1 MAVETSTRTF
11 GTGVVPVKM
20 VLTSGTWY
28 TLWAPHWMV
37 KGESWQAFL
46 GNDDKIYVF
55 SSPAEILAYLNDG
68 GQNELSD
75 HPKWSQFS
83 ANLDANVIPTEKTT
97 IDLIELPRVLAQR
110 PGYESTTTVTRA
122 FDLVRSFGSVM
133 DIKDINNWFHSYS
146 ILGNTRRGADHYA
159 SQNGMEEWSGVGRTV
174 LDRWKTILDAIEAA
188 IIHPEVKESS
198 TEAAQERIDS
208 AKKAAEDKAEALA
221 KEQQKDK
228 EAADIDPYDST
239 IWAQS
244 GIDPIRISLGGQY
257 AYTLR
262 CYVGDKPLFLGRNG
276 EIHTFPNAK
285 TLVRWI
291 IDAPEH
297 DLESLS
303 TWGDIVSMANAGE
316 LDVKV
321 HDTNQYVFTGLREDI
336 AKSVESVDTDQLGRA
351 YELLAD
357 AADWAGDDGVNKV
370 LLAYPELQNYL
381 AYMLGAPSSATP
393 SAPFDK
399 EAKGWKALEEGLTKR
414 FTRF

>member
-1 MAVETSTRTF
+1 MAVDTSTRTF
-11 GTGVVPVKM
+11 GTGIVPVKM

-28 TLWAPHWMV
+28 TLWAPNWMV

-46 GNDDKIYVF
+46 GGDDHIFVF
-55 SSPAEILAYLNDG
+55 KSPAEVLAYLEDG
-68 GQNELSD
+68 GRNELSD
-75 HPKWSQFS
+75 HPKWAQFS
-83 ANLDANVIPTEKTT
+83 RKLETNVLPTKKST

-110 PGYESTTTVTRA
+110 PGYESTATVTRA

-133 DIKDINNWFHSYS
+133 DIKEINNWFHSYS
-146 ILGNTRRGADHYA
+146 ILNNTRRGADHYA

-174 LDRWKTILDAIEAA
+174 LDRWKGVLDSIEDV
-188 IIHPEVKESS
+188 IKHPEVKESS
-198 TEAAQERIDS
+198 TESAQERIDS
-208 AKKAAEDKAEALA
+208 AKRAAAEKAAAAA
-221 KEQQKDK
+221 KEEEKAKKDK
-228 EAADIDPYDST
+228 DVDPYDST

-244 GIDPIRISLGGQY
+244 GIDPIRVSLGGQY
-257 AYTLR
+257 VYTLR
-262 CYVGDKPLFLGRNG
+262 CYVGDKPLFLGKNG
-276 EIHTFPNAK
+276 EIHTFPNQK
-285 TLVRWI
+285 TMVRWL

-303 TWGDIVSMANAGE
+303 TWGDIVSAANAGE

-321 HDTNQYVFTGLREDI
+321 HDANQYVFTGLREDI
-336 AKSVESVDTDQLGRA
+336 AKSVEAVDTDQLGRA

-399 EAKGWKALEEGLTKR
+399 EAKGWKALEDGLTKR
-414 FTRF
+414 FSRF